1 MYEVEFHERLIESM
15 PNLRHYAYKFTCAGD
30 EVDELMQET
39 MLKALMN
46 SEKFRREESF
56 NGWLAVI
63 MRNTYLNMAKPRSVS
78 FTGYDA
84 CCDKGYADS
93 SFDYRE
99 LRKIVRSL
107 PDELYIPFNMH
118 VSGVAYKSIA
128 DRLGLPIGTV
138 KSRIHIARKRLKVML
153 RSCLNFIGK

>member
-1 MYEVEFHERLIESM
+1 MCYCLWGYVHFPFNTIKMYEVEFRERLIESM

-30 EVDELMQET
+30 EV
-39 MLKALMN
+39 
-46 SEKFRREESF
+46 
-56 NGWLAVI
+56 
-63 MRNTYLNMAKPRSVS
+63 
-78 FTGYDA
+78 
-84 CCDKGYADS
+84 
-93 SFDYRE
+93 
-99 LRKIVRSL
+99 
-107 PDELYIPFNMH
+107 DELYIPFNMH